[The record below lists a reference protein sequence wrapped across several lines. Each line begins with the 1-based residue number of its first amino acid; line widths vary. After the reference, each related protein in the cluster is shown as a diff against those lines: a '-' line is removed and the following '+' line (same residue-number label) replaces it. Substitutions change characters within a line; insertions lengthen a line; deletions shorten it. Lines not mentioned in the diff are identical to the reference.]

1 MKHII
6 ITLYLSLST
15 LPLFCQ
21 VEKPNIILFF
31 ADDFGYGSTNVYGA
45 STSLIQTPNINKLS
59 EGGIHFTNAFTTG
72 SVCSPTRYG
81 LLTGEYSWRTRLK
94 KGVVNTKD
102 ACLIDKKTKTL
113 PSYLQDLGYKTAA
126 IGKWH
131 LGYKNERFK
140 NLLGTIENGPN
151 DHGFDYNF
159 TVPNNLDDIHKIYIE
174 NNEIYGL
181 RSDKIAAYGGSFY
194 GNQYVGYDAPQRV
207 TEQVMNDL
215 TANSIKWL
223 ESFDK
228 NEPFFLYFSSVAV
241 HHPITPSPEM
251 RGKSN
256 AGAYG
261 DFIQDID
268 RCLGLLIEYLE
279 ENGLRENTMIIFASD
294 NGGDIPNK
302 KKVMPENFAI
312 NKGLKINGDYRGD
325 KHTIWDG
332 GFRIPMIINH
342 PNQIKNGLQSDAIV
356 STVDIYSFIGEYL
369 HKGKEIEK
377 SLAIDSHSFYDVIQQ
392 PNKKYTRVPLIH
404 RDVKG
409 RKAVRFGD
417 WKYIEAANPNSKNET
432 LHAQLFNLKE
442 DKKEEH
448 NIIQKN
454 TKKAEELKAYL
465 ATAKNEGTRLFNYK

>member
-1 MKHII
+1 MKLLIAVLSVLLYCN
-6 ITLYLSLST
+6 ITFAQSK
-15 LPLFCQ
+15 
-21 VEKPNIILFF
+21 KPNIILFF
-31 ADDFGYGSTNVYGA
+31 ADDFGYGSTNIYGA
-45 STSLIQTPNINKLS
+45 SKDLIQTPHINQLA
-59 EGGIHFTNAFTTG
+59 EEGIHFTNAFTTG

-81 LLTGEYSWRTRLK
+81 LLTGEYSWRTSLQ

-102 ACLIDKKTKTL
+102 ACLIDRNTKTL
-113 PSYLQDLGYKTAA
+113 PSYLQGLGYNTAA

-174 NNEIYGL
+174 NNKIYGL

-215 TANSIKWL
+215 TNKSIEWL
-223 ESFDK
+223 SSIDK

-268 RCLGLLIEYLE
+268 RCLGVLIDYLE
-279 ENGLRENTMIIFASD
+279 KNGLRENTMIIFASD

-312 NKGLKINGDYRGD
+312 NKGLKINGDYKGD
-325 KHTIWDG
+325 KHTIWEG

-342 PNQIKNGLQSDAIV
+342 PNNIKKGMQSDAIV
-356 STVDIYSFIGEYL
+356 STVDFYAFIGEYL
-369 HKGKEIEK
+369 NNGKEIDK
-377 SLAIDSHSFYDVIQQ
+377 NYAIDSHSFYKVIKQ
-392 PNKKYTRVPLIH
+392 PNKKYTRAPLIH

-409 RKAVRFGD
+409 RKAVRDGH
-417 WKYIEAANPNSKNET
+417 WKFIEAKNTASKNEN
-432 LHAQLFNLKE
+432 LHAQLFNLEE
-442 DKKEEH
+442 DFKEEN
-448 NIIQKN
+448 NIIDKHP
-454 TKKAEELKAYL
+454 KKAAELKAYL
-465 ATAKNEGTRLFNYK
+465 TAAKEEGTRLFIYK